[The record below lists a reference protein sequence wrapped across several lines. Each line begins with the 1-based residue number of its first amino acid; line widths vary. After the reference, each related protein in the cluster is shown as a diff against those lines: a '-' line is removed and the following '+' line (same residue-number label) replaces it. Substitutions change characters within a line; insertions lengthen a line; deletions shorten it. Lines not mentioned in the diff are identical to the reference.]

1 VSTFVAIDFETA
13 DPGAD
18 SACAV
23 ALVRV
28 EGWEVVAKAVRL
40 IRPPRRWIQFA
51 YIHGIEW
58 HHVAGEPAFGEVWPQ
73 LAPLLDGADRLVA
86 HNAPFDRNVLR
97 QCCEVARLEVPT
109 LPFLC
114 TVQVARRTWN
124 LRPANLP
131 AVCRH
136 LDIPLNHHD
145 PLSDAEAAAR
155 IVIAARQAFA
165 PSSHSPPVPPAPLPR
180 SVRPAL

>member
-1 VSTFVAIDFETA
+1 MSTFVAIDFETA

-40 IRPPRRWIQFA
+40 IRPPRRWIQFS

-58 HHVAGEPAFGEVWPQ
+58 QHVADQPPFGDVWPQ
-73 LAPLLDGADRLVA
+73 LMPLLDGADQLVA
-86 HNAPFDRNVLR
+86 HNAPFDRDVLR
-97 QCCEVARLEVPT
+97 ACCEAAGPGNADGAVSLYRARSPGGPGT
-109 LPFLC
+109 C
-114 TVQVARRTWN
+114 GRRTC
-124 LRPANLP
+124 RPC
-131 AVCRH
+131 CRF
-136 LDIPLNHHD
+136 LNIPLNHHD

-155 IVIAARQAFA
+155 IVIAARKAFPVRA
-165 PSSHSPPVPPAPLPR
+165 GASATGVTSFSHR
-180 SVRPAL
+180 R

>member
-1 VSTFVAIDFETA
+1 MSTFVAIDFETA
-13 DPGAD
+13 DAGPD

-28 EGWEVVAKAVRL
+28 ENWEVVNKAVRL
-40 IRPPRRWIQFA
+40 IRPPRRWMRFA

-58 HHVAGEPAFGEVWPQ
+58 EHVADQPPFGDVWPE
-73 LAPLLDGADRLVA
+73 LMPLLAGADRLVA

-97 QCCEVARLEVPT
+97 ACCEAAKLKMPD
-109 LPFLC
+109 LPFVC

-136 LDIPLNHHD
+136 LNIPLNHHD
-145 PLSDAEAAAR
+145 ALSDAEAAAR
-155 IVIAARQAFA
+155 IVIAARMAYA
-165 PSSHSPPVPPAPLPR
+165 
-180 SVRPAL
+180 

>member
-1 VSTFVAIDFETA
+1 MPGPTFVAIDFETA
-13 DPGAD
+13 DQGAD

-28 EGWEVVAKAVRL
+28 EGWEVVAKTVRL
-40 IRPPRRWIQFA
+40 IRPPRRWIRFS

-58 HHVAGEPAFGEVWPQ
+58 SHVAGQPTFGDVWRD
-73 LAPLLDGADRLVA
+73 LAPMVDGADKLVA
-86 HNAPFDRNVLR
+86 HNAAFDRNVMR
-97 QCCEVARLEVPT
+97 ACCLAAGIEAPT

-114 TVQVARRTWN
+114 TVQVARRTWG

-136 LDIPLNHHD
+136 LSIPLKHHD

-155 IVIAARQAFA
+155 IVIAARLAYA
-165 PSSHSPPVPPAPLPR
+165 
-180 SVRPAL
+180 